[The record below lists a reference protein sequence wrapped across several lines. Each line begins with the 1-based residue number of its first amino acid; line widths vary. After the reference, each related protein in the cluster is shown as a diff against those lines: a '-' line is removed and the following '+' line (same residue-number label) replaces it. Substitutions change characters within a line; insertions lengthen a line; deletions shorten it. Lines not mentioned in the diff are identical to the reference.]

1 MMRERDFNHIKKLLE
16 EREQQLNQL
25 LKQQDS
31 YQQNSENEAVEEFT
45 AYDNHPADQGSI
57 LFEQEKEL
65 TLQEARQQELNEV
78 HQALKAIKDG
88 SYGRCVICNK
98 EIDAQRLVAV
108 PTTKYCIDH
117 A

>member
-1 MMRERDFNHIKKLLE
+1 MTTEKDLNHVRMLLK
-16 EREQQLNQL
+16 EREQQLSQL
-25 LKQQDS
+25 LRQQDADE
-31 YQQNSENEAVEEFT
+31 QNSVGEAEFT
-45 AYDNHPADQGSI
+45 AYDNHPADQGSK

-65 TLQEARQQELNEV
+65 TLQEVRQQELNEV
-78 HQALKAIKDG
+78 HQALQAIEDG

-98 EIDAQRLVAV
+98 EIDSQRLMAV